1 MLGPR
6 PVIASLSLGA
16 TRTFRIKSMA
26 PQADSSIQPS
36 SSSSGQQELLASP
49 AGTAQGSFES
59 TGDISHVIPIRQS
72 CMQDSRSSAIE
83 PRPPEMHN
91 SLQGWVGAAA
101 QQVQHSCHTQTVAS
115 VDIQL
120 PHNTLVVMWPPMQEA
135 WKHEVSPVSQSSL
148 PQTSQSFAGCFL
160 ACDQASWC
168 IVVLAMLTRQCAP
181 VLHDNSMH
189 RATNQA
195 HTCSYPLS

>member
-49 AGTAQGSFES
+49 AGTAQDSFKS
-59 TGDISHVIPIRQS
+59 AGDISHVIQIRQS

-83 PRPPEMHN
+83 ARPPEMHN

-101 QQVQHSCHTQTVAS
+101 QQVQQQQSCHTQTVAS

-160 ACDQASWC
+160 ACDQASLC
-168 IVVLAMLTRQCAP
+168 IVVLAMLTRQCAL
-181 VLHDNSMH
+181 VLHI
-189 RATNQA
+189 R
-195 HTCSYPLS
+195 